1 MGFTMKKTYF
11 IKIYNL
17 VHFLSILFILSFV
30 LTLLVE
36 FLQKDLTNV
45 NTDFLLT
52 SQLIILVKLTMN
64 VLQITNI
71 LIPCVVFALLL
82 PEISKRIIHDKI
94 INLVKSIIGTVH
106 VRQLLKQSSKI
117 PLSNS
122 ANHKVSE
129 NDVIT
134 KFNKSVRKS
143 VLDLS
148 NEELKLFFKVP
159 KNAQSQKILKEHE
172 EQIKE
177 HVLSLYPE
185 YIISTF
191 ERNKF
196 NLWLIGTKI
205 R

>member
-1 MGFTMKKTYF
+1 MRFIKKKTYF
-11 IKIYNL
+11 MKTYNL
-17 VHFLSILFILSFV
+17 ACFLSILFILSFG
-30 LTLLVE
+30 LTLLVG
-36 FLQKDLTNV
+36 FLQKDLINV
-45 NTDFLLT
+45 NTGFLFT
-52 SQLIILVKLTMN
+52 SQLIILAKVTMS

-71 LIPCVVFALLL
+71 LIPCIVFALLL
-82 PEISKRIIHDKI
+82 PEFIKRITDDTI
-94 INLVKSIIGTVH
+94 INLVKSTTGTIY
-106 VRQLLKQSSKI
+106 VRRLLKQYSQI

-122 ANHKVSE
+122 TNHALSA

-134 KFNKSVRKS
+134 KFNKSVKKS

-148 NEELKLFFKVP
+148 NEELKLFIKVP

-177 HVLSLYPE
+177 HILSFYPE

-196 NLWLIGTKI
+196 SLWLIGTK
-205 R
+205 RR

>member
-1 MGFTMKKTYF
+1 MGFTKKKTYLM
-11 IKIYNL
+11 KIYSL
-17 VHFLSILFILSFV
+17 VHFLSILFILSLG

-36 FLQKDLTNV
+36 FSQKDLTNV
-45 NTDFLLT
+45 NTGFLFT
-52 SQLIILVKLTMN
+52 SQLIILVRITMN

-82 PEISKRIIHDKI
+82 PEFIKRIVHDTI
-94 INLVKSIIGTVH
+94 INLVKSTTGTMY
-106 VRQLLKQSSKI
+106 VRRLLKQSQKI
-117 PLSNS
+117 PLSDF
-122 ANHKVSE
+122 ANRTLSE
-129 NDVIT
+129 NDVII

-148 NEELKLFFKVP
+148 NEELKLFIKVP

-177 HVLSLYPE
+177 HILSLYPE
-185 YIISTF
+185 YIISIF

-196 NLWLIGTKI
+196 NLWLIGTK
-205 R
+205 RR